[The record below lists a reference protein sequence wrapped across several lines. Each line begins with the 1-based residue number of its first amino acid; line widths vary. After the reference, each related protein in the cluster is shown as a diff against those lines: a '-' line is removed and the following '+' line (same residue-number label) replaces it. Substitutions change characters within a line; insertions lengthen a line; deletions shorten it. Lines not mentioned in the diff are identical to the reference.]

1 MENILGLHGTKQK
14 VDVAPKISKQTD
26 TNADLAAAPS
36 KQTVKA
42 STRMIYGNAITT
54 ILLVIVIVLFTT
66 VLLFSFSNVRILS
79 RQNAFVSSV
88 IDSLSPFNCSI
99 V

>member
-14 VDVAPKISKQTD
+14 VDVAPKISKQSS
-26 TNADLAAAPS
+26 AS

-42 STRMIYGNAITT
+42 DTRMIYGNAIST
-54 ILLVIVIVLFTT
+54 ILLIIVIVLFTT
-66 VLLFSFSNVRILS
+66 ILLFSFSNVRILS

-88 IDSLSPFNCSI
+88 IDSINPFNCSI

>member
-14 VDVAPKISKQTD
+14 VDVAPKISKQSD
-26 TNADLAAAPS
+26 TT

-42 STRMIYGNAITT
+42 DTRLIYGNAISTV
-54 ILLVIVIVLFTT
+54 LLIVVIVLFTM